1 MHQIS
6 PHTGAG
12 NGGGEVGQV
21 EQVVGVGVAT
31 LASRKPSLLPQ
42 S

>member
-12 NGGGEVGQV
+12 NGAVRSAKWNRWSE
-21 EQVVGVGVAT
+21 VGVG
-31 LASRKPSLLPQ
+31 LDL
-42 S
+42 